1 MIKILW
7 SIHNSAWLL
16 IWMDMLF
23 DRRKYIDSDKKFIL
37 TIFLSG
43 MLWYGL
49 QKYLSWI
56 PLLLLL
62 TILGYLLWNGSV
74 EKVAS
79 LVVSY
84 VFIWTVLLG
93 LVEHF
98 LTNAEFCAQAGW
110 LILNSILISAIRHKG
125 IGKTFTAL
133 NLLKTFGI
141 AFFSTAFLCDSFMD
155 MIYGNAIQ
163 NYVFLSCLVSLLL
176 MVCFCFCQSQLK
188 MQISVLDTQYDL
200 IESQY
205 VRAQN
210 FYAENAKLYHDI
222 KHHLRALERLLQ
234 NGDQREAL
242 AYIESVQEPLQ
253 CKMIPVHTGVDIVD
267 TVIYEAKEKAEQRNI
282 LLLVETPI
290 LPSGLKLEDREFC
303 VLFANLL
310 NNALEA
316 AKEQIRLNIAI
327 TAGFL
332 VIEMKNDYK
341 EKPVVENNHFVSER
355 EQDSLAHGWG
365 MKIIEQIVEK
375 YQGELSIRV
384 DMQVSIN
391 IDGRAI
397 IGGQISAF
405 CGQIMIIIKK

>member
-23 DRRKYIDSDKKFIL
+23 DRRKYIDSDKKFIV

-98 LTNAEFCAQAGW
+98 WTNAEFCAQAGW
-110 LILNSILISAIRHKG
+110 MIINGILISAIRHKG

-141 AFFSTAFLCDSFMD
+141 AFFSTAFLCDFFMD

-176 MVCFCFCQSQLK
+176 MVYFYFRQSQLK

-210 FYAENAKLYHDI
+210 FYTENAKLYHDI

-234 NGDQREAL
+234 HGDQREAL

-282 LLLVETPI
+282 LLQVETPI
-290 LPSGLKLEDREFC
+290 LPSELKIEDRELC
-303 VLFANLL
+303 VLCANLL
-310 NNALEA
+310 DNALKA
-316 AKEQIRLNIAI
+316 AKEQIKLNIAI
-327 TAGFL
+327 AAGFL
-332 VIEMKNDYK
+332 VIEMENDYK
-341 EKPVVENNHFVSER
+341 EKPLVKNNHFVSET
-355 EQDSLAHGWG
+355 EQGSLAHGWG

-375 YQGELSIRV
+375 YHGELTIRV
-384 DMQVSIN
+384 DVQVSIKMLL
-391 IDGRAI
+391 DVL
-397 IGGQISAF
+397 
-405 CGQIMIIIKK
+405 

>member
-1 MIKILW
+1 MQMIKILW

-110 LILNSILISAIRHKG
+110 LILNSILISAIRHKV

-141 AFFSTAFLCDSFMD
+141 AFFSTAFLCDFFMD

-176 MVCFCFCQSQLK
+176 MVCFCFRQSQLK

-234 NGDQREAL
+234 NGDRREAL

-282 LLLVETPI
+282 LLQVETPI
-290 LPSGLKLEDREFC
+290 LPSELKIEDRELC
-303 VLFANLL
+303 VLCANLL
-310 NNALEA
+310 DNALKA
-316 AKEQIRLNIAI
+316 AKEQIKLNIAI
-327 TAGFL
+327 AAGFL
-332 VIEMKNDYK
+332 VIEMENDYK
-341 EKPVVENNHFVSER
+341 EKPLVKNNHFVSET
-355 EQDSLAHGWG
+355 EQGSLAHGWG

-375 YQGELSIRV
+375 YHGELTIRV
-384 DMQVSIN
+384 DVQVSIKMLL
-391 IDGRAI
+391 DVL
-397 IGGQISAF
+397 
-405 CGQIMIIIKK
+405 

>member
-74 EKVAS
+74 EEIAS

-93 LVEHF
+93 LMEHF
-98 LTNAEFCAQAGW
+98 WTNAEFCAQAGW
-110 LILNSILISAIRHKG
+110 LILNGILISAIRHKG

-141 AFFSTAFLCDSFMD
+141 AFFSTAFLCDFFMD

-176 MVCFCFCQSQLK
+176 MVYFYFHQSQLK

-210 FYAENAKLYHDI
+210 FYTENAKLYHDI

-234 NGDQREAL
+234 NGDQKEAL
-242 AYIESVQEPLQ
+242 SYIESVQEPLQ

-282 LLLVETPI
+282 LLVVETPI

-303 VLFANLL
+303 VLCANLL
-310 NNALEA
+310 NNALEP

-384 DMQVSIN
+384 DMQVSIK
-391 IDGRAI
+391 ILLDV
-397 IGGQISAF
+397 Q
-405 CGQIMIIIKK
+405 

>member
-1 MIKILW
+1 MESRIQMIKILW

-23 DRRKYIDSDKKFIL
+23 DRRKYIDSNKKFIL

-98 LTNAEFCAQAGW
+98 WTNAEFCAQAGW
-110 LILNSILISAIRHKG
+110 LILNGILISAIRHKV

-141 AFFSTAFLCDSFMD
+141 AFFSTAFLCDFFMD

-176 MVCFCFCQSQLK
+176 MVCFYFRQSQLK

-210 FYAENAKLYHDI
+210 FYTENAKLYHDI

-234 NGDQREAL
+234 NGDRREAL

-282 LLLVETPI
+282 LLVVETPI

-332 VIEMKNDYK
+332 VIEMQNDYK
-341 EKPVVENNHFVSER
+341 EKPVVKNNHFVSER

-384 DMQVSIN
+384 DMQVSIKLLM
-391 IDGRAI
+391 DVL
-397 IGGQISAF
+397 
-405 CGQIMIIIKK
+405 

>member
-16 IWMDMLF
+16 IWMDKLF
-23 DRRKYIDSDKKFIL
+23 DRRKYIGSDKKFIV

-98 LTNAEFCAQAGW
+98 WTNAEFCAQAGW
-110 LILNSILISAIRHKG
+110 MIINGILISAIRHKG

-141 AFFSTAFLCDSFMD
+141 AFFSTAFLCDFFMD
-155 MIYGNAIQ
+155 MIYGNVVQ
-163 NYVFLSCLVSLLL
+163 NYVFLFCLVSLLL
-176 MVCFCFCQSQLK
+176 MVYFYFRQSQLK

-242 AYIESVQEPLQ
+242 SYIESVQQPLQ

-282 LLLVETPI
+282 LLVVETPI
-290 LPSGLKLEDREFC
+290 LPSELKLEDREFC

-316 AKEQIRLNIAI
+316 AKEQIRLNVAI

-332 VIEMKNDYK
+332 VIEMQNDYK
-341 EKPVVENNHFVSER
+341 EKPVVKNNHFVSER

-384 DMQVSIN
+384 DMQVSIK
-391 IDGRAI
+391 ILMDVL
-397 IGGQISAF
+397 
-405 CGQIMIIIKK
+405 

>member
-1 MIKILW
+1 MQMIKILW

-141 AFFSTAFLCDSFMD
+141 AFFSTAFLCDFFMD

-176 MVCFCFCQSQLK
+176 MVCFCFRQSQLK

-282 LLLVETPI
+282 LLQVETPI
-290 LPSGLKLEDREFC
+290 LPSELKIEDRELC
-303 VLFANLL
+303 VLCANLL
-310 NNALEA
+310 DNALKA
-316 AKEQIRLNIAI
+316 AKEQIKLNIAI
-327 TAGFL
+327 AAGFL
-332 VIEMKNDYK
+332 VIEMENDYK
-341 EKPVVENNHFVSER
+341 EKPLVKNNHFVSET
-355 EQDSLAHGWG
+355 EQGSLAHGWG
-365 MKIIEQIVEK
+365 MKIIEQIVGK

-384 DMQVSIN
+384 DMQVSIK
-391 IDGRAI
+391 ILLDV
-397 IGGQISAF
+397 Q
-405 CGQIMIIIKK
+405 

>member
-16 IWMDMLF
+16 IWMDKLF
-23 DRRKYIDSDKKFIL
+23 DRRKYIDSDKKFIV

-98 LTNAEFCAQAGW
+98 WTNAEFCAQAGW
-110 LILNSILISAIRHKG
+110 LVLNGILISAIRHKV

-141 AFFSTAFLCDSFMD
+141 AFFSTAFLCDFFMD

-176 MVCFCFCQSQLK
+176 MVYFYFRQSQLK

-242 AYIESVQEPLQ
+242 SYIESVQQPLQ

-282 LLLVETPI
+282 LLVVETPI
-290 LPSGLKLEDREFC
+290 LPSELKLEDREFC

-316 AKEQIRLNIAI
+316 AKEQIRLNVAI

-332 VIEMKNDYK
+332 VIEMQNDYK
-341 EKPVVENNHFVSER
+341 EKPVVKNNHFVSER

-384 DMQVSIN
+384 DMQVSIK
-391 IDGRAI
+391 ILMDVL
-397 IGGQISAF
+397 
-405 CGQIMIIIKK
+405 

>member
-1 MIKILW
+1 MENGVQMIKILW

-23 DRRKYIDSDKKFIL
+23 DRRKYIDSDKKFIV

-93 LVEHF
+93 LVKHF
-98 LTNAEFCAQAGW
+98 WTNAEFCAQAGW
-110 LILNSILISAIRHKG
+110 LILNGILISAIRHKG

-141 AFFSTAFLCDSFMD
+141 AFFSTAFLCDFFMD

-176 MVCFCFCQSQLK
+176 MVCFYFRQSQLK
-188 MQISVLDTQYDL
+188 MQISVLDTQYEL

-210 FYAENAKLYHDI
+210 FYTENAKLYHDI

-234 NGDQREAL
+234 NGDRREAL

-282 LLLVETPI
+282 LLVVETPI

-332 VIEMKNDYK
+332 VIEMQNDYK
-341 EKPVVENNHFVSER
+341 EKPVVKNNHFVSER

-384 DMQVSIN
+384 DMQVSIK
-391 IDGRAI
+391 ILMDVL
-397 IGGQISAF
+397 
-405 CGQIMIIIKK
+405 

>member
-23 DRRKYIDSDKKFIL
+23 DRRKYIDSDKKFIV

-141 AFFSTAFLCDSFMD
+141 AFFSTAFLCDFFMD

-282 LLLVETPI
+282 LLQVETPI
-290 LPSGLKLEDREFC
+290 LPSELKIEDRELC
-303 VLFANLL
+303 VLCANLL
-310 NNALEA
+310 DNALKA
-316 AKEQIRLNIAI
+316 AKEQIKLNIAI
-327 TAGFL
+327 AAGFL
-332 VIEMKNDYK
+332 VIEMENDYK
-341 EKPVVENNHFVSER
+341 EKPLVKNNHFVSET
-355 EQDSLAHGWG
+355 EQGSLAHGWG

-375 YQGELSIRV
+375 YHGELTIRV
-384 DMQVSIN
+384 DVQVSIKMLL
-391 IDGRAI
+391 DVL
-397 IGGQISAF
+397 
-405 CGQIMIIIKK
+405 

>member
-1 MIKILW
+1 MQMIKILW

-141 AFFSTAFLCDSFMD
+141 AFFSTAFLCDFFMD

-176 MVCFCFCQSQLK
+176 MVCFCFRQSQLK

-234 NGDQREAL
+234 NGDRREAL

-282 LLLVETPI
+282 LLQVETPI
-290 LPSGLKLEDREFC
+290 LPSELKIEDRELC
-303 VLFANLL
+303 VLCANLL
-310 NNALEA
+310 DNALKA
-316 AKEQIRLNIAI
+316 AKEQIKLNIAI
-327 TAGFL
+327 AAGFL
-332 VIEMKNDYK
+332 VIEMENDYK
-341 EKPVVENNHFVSER
+341 EKPLVKNNHFVSET
-355 EQDSLAHGWG
+355 EQGSLAHGWG

-375 YQGELSIRV
+375 YHGELTIRV
-384 DMQVSIN
+384 DVQVSIKMLL
-391 IDGRAI
+391 DVL
-397 IGGQISAF
+397 
-405 CGQIMIIIKK
+405 

>member
-1 MIKILW
+1 MESRIQMIKILW

-23 DRRKYIDSDKKFIL
+23 DRRKYIDSDKKFIV

-98 LTNAEFCAQAGW
+98 WTNAEFCAQAGW
-110 LILNSILISAIRHKG
+110 LILNGILISAIRHKG

-141 AFFSTAFLCDSFMD
+141 AFFSTAFLCDFFMD

-176 MVCFCFCQSQLK
+176 MVYFYFRQSQLK

-210 FYAENAKLYHDI
+210 FYTENAKLYHDI

-234 NGDQREAL
+234 NGDRREAL

-282 LLLVETPI
+282 LLVVETPI

-332 VIEMKNDYK
+332 VIEMQNDYK
-341 EKPVVENNHFVSER
+341 EKPVVKNNHFVSER

-384 DMQVSIN
+384 DMQVSIK
-391 IDGRAI
+391 ILMDVL
-397 IGGQISAF
+397 
-405 CGQIMIIIKK
+405 

>member
-1 MIKILW
+1 MESRIQMIKILW

-16 IWMDMLF
+16 IWMDRLF
-23 DRRKYIDSDKKFIL
+23 DRRKYIDSNKKFIL

-93 LVEHF
+93 LVKHF
-98 LTNAEFCAQAGW
+98 WTNAEFCAQAGW
-110 LILNSILISAIRHKG
+110 MILNGILISAIRHKG

-141 AFFSTAFLCDSFMD
+141 AFFSTAFLCDFFMD

-176 MVCFCFCQSQLK
+176 MVCFYFRQSQLK
-188 MQISVLDTQYDL
+188 MQISVLDTQYEL

-210 FYAENAKLYHDI
+210 FYTENAKLYHDI
-222 KHHLRALERLLQ
+222 KHHLRALERFLQ
-234 NGDQREAL
+234 NGDRREAL

-282 LLLVETPI
+282 LLVVETPI

-332 VIEMKNDYK
+332 VIEMQNDYK
-341 EKPVVENNHFVSER
+341 EKPVVKNNHFVSER

-384 DMQVSIN
+384 DMQVSIK
-391 IDGRAI
+391 ILMDVL
-397 IGGQISAF
+397 
-405 CGQIMIIIKK
+405 

>member
-1 MIKILW
+1 MQMIKILW

-23 DRRKYIDSDKKFIL
+23 DRRKYIASDKKFIL

-141 AFFSTAFLCDSFMD
+141 AFFSTAFLCDFFMD

-176 MVCFCFCQSQLK
+176 MVCFCFRQSQLK

-282 LLLVETPI
+282 LLQVETPI
-290 LPSGLKLEDREFC
+290 LPSELKIEDRELC
-303 VLFANLL
+303 VLCANLL
-310 NNALEA
+310 DNALKA
-316 AKEQIRLNIAI
+316 AKEQIKLNIAI
-327 TAGFL
+327 EAGFL
-332 VIEMKNDYK
+332 VIEMENDYK
-341 EKPVVENNHFVSER
+341 EKPLVKNNHFVSET
-355 EQDSLAHGWG
+355 EQGSLAHGWG

-375 YQGELSIRV
+375 YHGELTIRV
-384 DMQVSIN
+384 DVQVSIKMLL
-391 IDGRAI
+391 DVL
-397 IGGQISAF
+397 
-405 CGQIMIIIKK
+405 

>member
-1 MIKILW
+1 MESRIQMIKILW

-23 DRRKYIDSDKKFIL
+23 DRRKYIDSNKKFIL

-98 LTNAEFCAQAGW
+98 WTNAEFCAQAGW
-110 LILNSILISAIRHKG
+110 LIMNGILISAIRHKV

-141 AFFSTAFLCDSFMD
+141 AFFSTAFLCDFFMD

-176 MVCFCFCQSQLK
+176 MVCFYFRQSQLK

-210 FYAENAKLYHDI
+210 FYTENAKLYHDI

-234 NGDQREAL
+234 NGDRREAL

-282 LLLVETPI
+282 LLVVETPI

-332 VIEMKNDYK
+332 VIEMQNDYK
-341 EKPVVENNHFVSER
+341 EKPVVKNNHFVSER

-384 DMQVSIN
+384 DMQVSIK
-391 IDGRAI
+391 ILMDVL
-397 IGGQISAF
+397 
-405 CGQIMIIIKK
+405 

>member
-1 MIKILW
+1 MESRIQMIKILW

-23 DRRKYIDSDKKFIL
+23 DRRKYIDSNKKFIL

-98 LTNAEFCAQAGW
+98 WTNAEFCAQAGW
-110 LILNSILISAIRHKG
+110 LILNGILISAIRHKV

-141 AFFSTAFLCDSFMD
+141 AFFSTAFLCDFFMD

-176 MVCFCFCQSQLK
+176 MVCFYFRQSQLK
-188 MQISVLDTQYDL
+188 MQISVLDTQYEL

-210 FYAENAKLYHDI
+210 FYTENAKLYHDI

-234 NGDQREAL
+234 NGDRREAL

-267 TVIYEAKEKAEQRNI
+267 AVIYEAKEKAEQRNI
-282 LLLVETPI
+282 LLVVETPI

-332 VIEMKNDYK
+332 VIEMQNDYK
-341 EKPVVENNHFVSER
+341 EKPVVKNNHFVSER

-375 YQGELSIRV
+375 YHGELSIRV
-384 DMQVSIN
+384 DMQVSIK
-391 IDGRAI
+391 ILLDVL
-397 IGGQISAF
+397 
-405 CGQIMIIIKK
+405 

>member
-1 MIKILW
+1 MESRIQMIKILW

-23 DRRKYIDSDKKFIL
+23 DRRKYIDSDKKFIV

-141 AFFSTAFLCDSFMD
+141 AFFSTAFLCDFFMD

-176 MVCFCFCQSQLK
+176 MVYFYFRQSQLK

-210 FYAENAKLYHDI
+210 FYTENAKLYHDI

-234 NGDQREAL
+234 NGDRREAL

-267 TVIYEAKEKAEQRNI
+267 TVIYGAKEKAEQRNI
-282 LLLVETPI
+282 LLVVETPI

-332 VIEMKNDYK
+332 VIEMKNDYR
-341 EKPVVENNHFVSER
+341 EKPLVKNNHFVSER

-384 DMQVSIN
+384 DMQVSIK
-391 IDGRAI
+391 ILMDVL
-397 IGGQISAF
+397 
-405 CGQIMIIIKK
+405 

>member
-1 MIKILW
+1 MESRIQMVKILW

-23 DRRKYIDSDKKFIL
+23 DRRKYIDSDKKFIV

-98 LTNAEFCAQAGW
+98 WTNAEFCAQAGW
-110 LILNSILISAIRHKG
+110 LILNGILISAIRHKV

-141 AFFSTAFLCDSFMD
+141 AFFSTAFLCDFFMD

-176 MVCFCFCQSQLK
+176 MVCFYFRQSQLK

-210 FYAENAKLYHDI
+210 FYTENAKLYHDI

-234 NGDQREAL
+234 NGDRREAL

-282 LLLVETPI
+282 LLVVETPI

-332 VIEMKNDYK
+332 VIEMQNDYK
-341 EKPVVENNHFVSER
+341 EKPVVKNNHFVSER

-384 DMQVSIN
+384 DMQVSIK
-391 IDGRAI
+391 ILMDVL
-397 IGGQISAF
+397 
-405 CGQIMIIIKK
+405 

>member
-1 MIKILW
+1 MQMIKILW

-141 AFFSTAFLCDSFMD
+141 AFFSTAFLCDFFMD

-176 MVCFCFCQSQLK
+176 MVCFCFRQSQLK

-282 LLLVETPI
+282 LLQVETPI
-290 LPSGLKLEDREFC
+290 LPSELKIEDRELC
-303 VLFANLL
+303 VLCANLL
-310 NNALEA
+310 DNALKA
-316 AKEQIRLNIAI
+316 AKEQIKLNIAV

-341 EKPVVENNHFVSER
+341 EKPLVKNNHFVSET
-355 EQDSLAHGWG
+355 EQGSLAHGWG

-375 YQGELSIRV
+375 YHGELTIRV
-384 DMQVSIN
+384 DVQVSIKMLL
-391 IDGRAI
+391 DVL
-397 IGGQISAF
+397 
-405 CGQIMIIIKK
+405 

>member
-1 MIKILW
+1 MENGVQMIKILW

-16 IWMDMLF
+16 IWMDRLF
-23 DRRKYIDSDKKFIL
+23 DRRKYIDSDKKFIV

-98 LTNAEFCAQAGW
+98 WTNAEFCAQAGW
-110 LILNSILISAIRHKG
+110 LILNGILISAIRHKG

-141 AFFSTAFLCDSFMD
+141 AFFSTAFLCDFFMD

-176 MVCFCFCQSQLK
+176 MVYFYFRQSQLK

-210 FYAENAKLYHDI
+210 FYTENAKLYHDI
-222 KHHLRALERLLQ
+222 KHHLRALERFLQ
-234 NGDQREAL
+234 NGDRREAL

-282 LLLVETPI
+282 LLVVETPI

-332 VIEMKNDYK
+332 VIEMQNDYK
-341 EKPVVENNHFVSER
+341 EKPVVKNNHFVSER

-384 DMQVSIN
+384 DMQVSIK
-391 IDGRAI
+391 ILMDVL
-397 IGGQISAF
+397 
-405 CGQIMIIIKK
+405 

>member
-1 MIKILW
+1 MENGVQMIKILW

-23 DRRKYIDSDKKFIL
+23 DRRKYIDSDKKFIV

-98 LTNAEFCAQAGW
+98 WTNAEFCAQAGW
-110 LILNSILISAIRHKG
+110 MIINGILISAIRHKG

-141 AFFSTAFLCDSFMD
+141 AFFSTAFLCDFFMD

-163 NYVFLSCLVSLLL
+163 NYVFLSCLMSLLL
-176 MVCFCFCQSQLK
+176 MVYFYFRQSQLK

-210 FYAENAKLYHDI
+210 FYTENAKLYHDI

-234 NGDQREAL
+234 NGDRREAL

-253 CKMIPVHTGVDIVD
+253 CKMIPLHTGVDIVD
-267 TVIYEAKEKAEQRNI
+267 AVIYEAKEKAEQRNI
-282 LLLVETPI
+282 LLVVETPI
-290 LPSGLKLEDREFC
+290 LPSGLKLEDRELC

-332 VIEMKNDYK
+332 VIEMQNDYK
-341 EKPVVENNHFVSER
+341 KKPVVKNNHFVSER

-384 DMQVSIN
+384 DMQVN
-391 IDGRAI
+391 IKILLDV
-397 IGGQISAF
+397 Q
-405 CGQIMIIIKK
+405 

>member
-1 MIKILW
+1 MESRIQMIKILW

-23 DRRKYIDSDKKFIL
+23 DRRKYIDSNKKFIL

-98 LTNAEFCAQAGW
+98 WTNAEFCAQAGW
-110 LILNSILISAIRHKG
+110 LILNGILISAIRHKV

-141 AFFSTAFLCDSFMD
+141 AFFSTAFLCDFFMD

-176 MVCFCFCQSQLK
+176 MVCFYFRQSQLK
-188 MQISVLDTQYDL
+188 MQISVLDTQYEL

-210 FYAENAKLYHDI
+210 FYTENAKLYHDI

-234 NGDQREAL
+234 NGDRREAL

-267 TVIYEAKEKAEQRNI
+267 AVIYEAKEKAEQRNI
-282 LLLVETPI
+282 LLVVETPI

-332 VIEMKNDYK
+332 VIEMQNDYK
-341 EKPVVENNHFVSER
+341 EKPVVKNSHFVSER

-384 DMQVSIN
+384 DMQVSIK
-391 IDGRAI
+391 ILMDVL
-397 IGGQISAF
+397 
-405 CGQIMIIIKK
+405 

>member
-1 MIKILW
+1 MESRIQMVKILW

-23 DRRKYIDSDKKFIL
+23 DRRKYIDSDKKFIV

-98 LTNAEFCAQAGW
+98 WTNAEFCAQAGW
-110 LILNSILISAIRHKG
+110 LILNGILISAIRHKV

-141 AFFSTAFLCDSFMD
+141 AFFSTAFLCDFFMD

-176 MVCFCFCQSQLK
+176 MVCFYFRQSQLK
-188 MQISVLDTQYDL
+188 MQISVLDTQYEL

-210 FYAENAKLYHDI
+210 FYTENAKLYHDI

-234 NGDQREAL
+234 NGDRREAL

-282 LLLVETPI
+282 LLVVETPI

-332 VIEMKNDYK
+332 VIEMQNDYK
-341 EKPVVENNHFVSER
+341 EKPVVKNNHFVSER

-384 DMQVSIN
+384 DMQVSIK
-391 IDGRAI
+391 ILMDVL
-397 IGGQISAF
+397 
-405 CGQIMIIIKK
+405 

>member
-74 EKVAS
+74 EEIAS

-93 LVEHF
+93 LMEHF
-98 LTNAEFCAQAGW
+98 WTNAEFCAQSGW
-110 LILNSILISAIRHKG
+110 LILNGILISAIRHKG

-141 AFFSTAFLCDSFMD
+141 AFFSTAFLCDFFMD

-176 MVCFCFCQSQLK
+176 MVYFYFHQSQLK

-210 FYAENAKLYHDI
+210 FYTENAKLYHDI

-234 NGDQREAL
+234 NGDQKEAL
-242 AYIESVQEPLQ
+242 SYIESVQEPLQ

-282 LLLVETPI
+282 LLVVETPI

-332 VIEMKNDYK
+332 VIEMQNDYK
-341 EKPVVENNHFVSER
+341 EKPVVKNNHFVSER

-384 DMQVSIN
+384 DMQVSIK
-391 IDGRAI
+391 ILMDVL
-397 IGGQISAF
+397 
-405 CGQIMIIIKK
+405 

>member
-1 MIKILW
+1 MQMIKILW

-141 AFFSTAFLCDSFMD
+141 AFFSTAFLCDFFMD

-176 MVCFCFCQSQLK
+176 MVCFCFRQSQLK

-282 LLLVETPI
+282 LLQVETPI
-290 LPSGLKLEDREFC
+290 LPSELKIEDRELC
-303 VLFANLL
+303 VLCANLL
-310 NNALEA
+310 DNALKA
-316 AKEQIRLNIAI
+316 AKEQIKLNIAI
-327 TAGFL
+327 AAGFL

-341 EKPVVENNHFVSER
+341 EKPLVKNNHFVSER

-375 YQGELSIRV
+375 YHGELSIRV
-384 DMQVSIN
+384 DMQVSIK
-391 IDGRAI
+391 ILLDV
-397 IGGQISAF
+397 Q
-405 CGQIMIIIKK
+405 

>member
-1 MIKILW
+1 MQMIKILW

-23 DRRKYIDSDKKFIL
+23 DRRKYIASDKKFIL

-141 AFFSTAFLCDSFMD
+141 AFFSTAFLCDFFMD

-176 MVCFCFCQSQLK
+176 MVYFYFHQSQLK

-282 LLLVETPI
+282 LLQVETPI
-290 LPSGLKLEDREFC
+290 LPSELKIEDRELC
-303 VLFANLL
+303 VLCANLL
-310 NNALEA
+310 DNALKA
-316 AKEQIRLNIAI
+316 AKEQIKLNIAI
-327 TAGFL
+327 AAGFL
-332 VIEMKNDYK
+332 VIEMENDYK
-341 EKPVVENNHFVSER
+341 EKPLVKNNHFVSET
-355 EQDSLAHGWG
+355 EQGSLAHGWG

-375 YQGELSIRV
+375 YHGELTIRV
-384 DMQVSIN
+384 DVQVSIKMLL
-391 IDGRAI
+391 DVL
-397 IGGQISAF
+397 
-405 CGQIMIIIKK
+405 

>member
-1 MIKILW
+1 MESRIQMIKILW

-56 PLLLLL
+56 PLLLLF

-84 VFIWTVLLG
+84 VFFWTVLLG

-98 LTNAEFCAQAGW
+98 WTNAEFCAQAGW
-110 LILNSILISAIRHKG
+110 LILNGILISAIRHKV

-141 AFFSTAFLCDSFMD
+141 AFFSTAFLCDFFMD

-176 MVCFCFCQSQLK
+176 MVCFYFRQSQLK
-188 MQISVLDTQYDL
+188 MQISVLDTQYEL

-210 FYAENAKLYHDI
+210 FYTENAKLYHDI

-234 NGDQREAL
+234 NGDRREAL

-267 TVIYEAKEKAEQRNI
+267 AVIYEAKEKAEQRNI
-282 LLLVETPI
+282 LLVVETPI

-332 VIEMKNDYK
+332 VIEMQNDYK
-341 EKPVVENNHFVSER
+341 EKPVVKNNHFVSER

-384 DMQVSIN
+384 DMQVSIK
-391 IDGRAI
+391 ILMDVL
-397 IGGQISAF
+397 
-405 CGQIMIIIKK
+405 

>member
-1 MIKILW
+1 MENGVQMIKILW

-141 AFFSTAFLCDSFMD
+141 AFFSTAFLCDFFMD

-176 MVCFCFCQSQLK
+176 MVYFYFRQSQLK

-210 FYAENAKLYHDI
+210 FYTENAKLYHDI

-234 NGDQREAL
+234 HGDQIEAL

-282 LLLVETPI
+282 LLQVETPI
-290 LPSGLKLEDREFC
+290 LPSELKIEDRELC
-303 VLFANLL
+303 VLCANLL
-310 NNALEA
+310 DNALKA
-316 AKEQIRLNIAI
+316 AKEQIKLNIAI
-327 TAGFL
+327 AAGFL

-341 EKPVVENNHFVSER
+341 EKPLVKNNHFVSER
-355 EQDSLAHGWG
+355 EQDSSAHGWG

-375 YQGELSIRV
+375 YHGELSIRV
-384 DMQVSIN
+384 DMQVSIK
-391 IDGRAI
+391 ILLDV
-397 IGGQISAF
+397 Q
-405 CGQIMIIIKK
+405 

>member
-1 MIKILW
+1 
-7 SIHNSAWLL
+7 
-16 IWMDMLF
+16 
-23 DRRKYIDSDKKFIL
+23 
-37 TIFLSG
+37 

-98 LTNAEFCAQAGW
+98 LTNTEFCAQAGW

-141 AFFSTAFLCDSFMD
+141 AFFSTAFLCDFFMD

-242 AYIESVQEPLQ
+242 AYIESVQDPLQ

-282 LLLVETPI
+282 LLVVETPI

-303 VLFANLL
+303 VLCANLL

-316 AKEQIRLNIAI
+316 AKEQIRLNIAV

-341 EKPVVENNHFVSER
+341 EKPLVKNNHFVSER

-375 YQGELSIRV
+375 YHGELTIRV
-384 DMQVSIN
+384 DVQV
-391 IDGRAI
+391 R
-397 IGGQISAF
+397 
-405 CGQIMIIIKK
+405 IKMLLDVL

>member
-1 MIKILW
+1 MQMIKILW

-16 IWMDMLF
+16 IWMDILF

-141 AFFSTAFLCDSFMD
+141 AFFSTAFLCDFFMD

-176 MVCFCFCQSQLK
+176 MVCFCFRQSQLK

-282 LLLVETPI
+282 LLQVETPI
-290 LPSGLKLEDREFC
+290 LPSELKIEDRELC
-303 VLFANLL
+303 VLCANLL
-310 NNALEA
+310 DNALKA
-316 AKEQIRLNIAI
+316 AKEQIKLNIAI
-327 TAGFL
+327 AAGFL
-332 VIEMKNDYK
+332 VIEMENDYK
-341 EKPVVENNHFVSER
+341 EKPLVKNNHFVSET
-355 EQDSLAHGWG
+355 EQGSLAHGWG

-375 YQGELSIRV
+375 YHGELTIRV
-384 DMQVSIN
+384 DVQVSIKMLL
-391 IDGRAI
+391 DVL
-397 IGGQISAF
+397 
-405 CGQIMIIIKK
+405 

>member
-1 MIKILW
+1 MESRIQMIKILW

-98 LTNAEFCAQAGW
+98 WTNAEFCAQAGW
-110 LILNSILISAIRHKG
+110 LILNGILISAIRHKG

-141 AFFSTAFLCDSFMD
+141 AFFSTAFLCDFFMD

-176 MVCFCFCQSQLK
+176 MVCFYFRQSQLK
-188 MQISVLDTQYDL
+188 MQISVLDTQYEL

-210 FYAENAKLYHDI
+210 FYTENAKLYHDI

-234 NGDQREAL
+234 NGDRREAL

-267 TVIYEAKEKAEQRNI
+267 TVIYEVKEKAEQRNI

-332 VIEMKNDYK
+332 VIEMQNDYK
-341 EKPVVENNHFVSER
+341 EKPVVKNNHFVSER

-384 DMQVSIN
+384 DMQVSIK
-391 IDGRAI
+391 ILMDVL
-397 IGGQISAF
+397 
-405 CGQIMIIIKK
+405 

>member
-1 MIKILW
+1 MENGVQMIKILW

-23 DRRKYIDSDKKFIL
+23 DRRKYIDSDKKFIV

-98 LTNAEFCAQAGW
+98 WTNAEFCAQAGW
-110 LILNSILISAIRHKG
+110 LVLNGILISAIRHKV

-141 AFFSTAFLCDSFMD
+141 AFFSTAFLCDFFID

-163 NYVFLSCLVSLLL
+163 NYVFLFCLVSLLL
-176 MVCFCFCQSQLK
+176 MVYFYFRQSQLK

-210 FYAENAKLYHDI
+210 FYTENAKLYHDI

-234 NGDQREAL
+234 NGAQREAL
-242 AYIESVQEPLQ
+242 AYIESMQEPLQ

-282 LLLVETPI
+282 LLVVETPI

-303 VLFANLL
+303 VLCANLL
-310 NNALEA
+310 DNALKA
-316 AKEQIRLNIAI
+316 AKEQIKLNIAI
-327 TAGFL
+327 AARFL
-332 VIEMKNDYK
+332 VIEMENDYK
-341 EKPVVENNHFVSER
+341 EKPLVKNNHFVSET
-355 EQDSLAHGWG
+355 EQGSLAHGWG

-375 YQGELSIRV
+375 YQGELTIRV
-384 DMQVSIN
+384 DIQV
-391 IDGRAI
+391 R
-397 IGGQISAF
+397 
-405 CGQIMIIIKK
+405 IKMLLDVL

>member
-1 MIKILW
+1 MESRIQMIKILW
-7 SIHNSAWLL
+7 SIHNSAWFL

-23 DRRKYIDSDKKFIL
+23 DRRKYIDSNKKFIL

-98 LTNAEFCAQAGW
+98 WTNAEFCAQAGW
-110 LILNSILISAIRHKG
+110 LILNGILISAIRHKV

-141 AFFSTAFLCDSFMD
+141 AFFSTAFLCDFFMD

-176 MVCFCFCQSQLK
+176 MVCFYFRQSQLK
-188 MQISVLDTQYDL
+188 MQISVLDTQYEL

-210 FYAENAKLYHDI
+210 FYTENAKLYHDI

-234 NGDQREAL
+234 NGDRREAL

-267 TVIYEAKEKAEQRNI
+267 AVIYEAKEKAEQRNI
-282 LLLVETPI
+282 LLVVETPI

-332 VIEMKNDYK
+332 VIEMQNDYK
-341 EKPVVENNHFVSER
+341 EKPVVKNNHFVSER

-384 DMQVSIN
+384 DMQVSIK
-391 IDGRAI
+391 ILMDVL
-397 IGGQISAF
+397 
-405 CGQIMIIIKK
+405 

>member
-98 LTNAEFCAQAGW
+98 WTNAEFCAQAGW
-110 LILNSILISAIRHKG
+110 LILNGILISAIRHKG

-141 AFFSTAFLCDSFMD
+141 AFFSTAFLCDFFMD

-176 MVCFCFCQSQLK
+176 MVYFYFRQSQLK
-188 MQISVLDTQYDL
+188 MQISVLDTQYEL

-210 FYAENAKLYHDI
+210 FYTENAKLYHDI

-234 NGDQREAL
+234 NGDRREAL

-282 LLLVETPI
+282 LLQVETPI
-290 LPSGLKLEDREFC
+290 LPSELKIEDRELC
-303 VLFANLL
+303 VLCANLL
-310 NNALEA
+310 DNALKA
-316 AKEQIRLNIAI
+316 AKEQIKLNIAI
-327 TAGFL
+327 AAGFL
-332 VIEMKNDYK
+332 VIEMENDYK
-341 EKPVVENNHFVSER
+341 EKPLVKNNHFVSET
-355 EQDSLAHGWG
+355 EQGSLAHGWG

-375 YQGELSIRV
+375 YHGELSIRV
-384 DMQVSIN
+384 DMQVSIK
-391 IDGRAI
+391 ILLDVL
-397 IGGQISAF
+397 
-405 CGQIMIIIKK
+405 

>member
-1 MIKILW
+1 MQMIKILW

-141 AFFSTAFLCDSFMD
+141 AFFSTAFLCDFFMD

-176 MVCFCFCQSQLK
+176 MVCFCFRQSQLK
-188 MQISVLDTQYDL
+188 MQISVLGTQYDL

-282 LLLVETPI
+282 LLQVETPI
-290 LPSGLKLEDREFC
+290 LPSELKIEDRELC
-303 VLFANLL
+303 VLCANLL
-310 NNALEA
+310 DNALKA
-316 AKEQIRLNIAI
+316 AKEQIKLNIAI
-327 TAGFL
+327 AAGFL
-332 VIEMKNDYK
+332 VIEMENDYK
-341 EKPVVENNHFVSER
+341 EKPLVKNNHFVSET
-355 EQDSLAHGWG
+355 EQGSLAHGWG

-375 YQGELSIRV
+375 YHGELTIRV
-384 DMQVSIN
+384 DVQVSIKMLL
-391 IDGRAI
+391 DVL
-397 IGGQISAF
+397 
-405 CGQIMIIIKK
+405 

>member
-1 MIKILW
+1 MQMIKILW

-141 AFFSTAFLCDSFMD
+141 AFFSTAFLCDFFMD

-253 CKMIPVHTGVDIVD
+253 CKMIPVHTGIDIVD

-282 LLLVETPI
+282 LLVVETPI

-332 VIEMKNDYK
+332 VIEMQNDYK
-341 EKPVVENNHFVSER
+341 EKPVVKNNHFVSER

-384 DMQVSIN
+384 DMQVSIK
-391 IDGRAI
+391 ILMDVL
-397 IGGQISAF
+397 
-405 CGQIMIIIKK
+405 

>member
-1 MIKILW
+1 MENGVQMIKILW

-23 DRRKYIDSDKKFIL
+23 DRRKYIDSDKKFIV

-98 LTNAEFCAQAGW
+98 WTNAEFCAQAGW
-110 LILNSILISAIRHKG
+110 LVLNGILISAIRHKV

-141 AFFSTAFLCDSFMD
+141 AFFSTVFLCDFFMD

-176 MVCFCFCQSQLK
+176 MVCFYFRQSQLK

-210 FYAENAKLYHDI
+210 FYTENAKLYHDI
-222 KHHLRALERLLQ
+222 KHHLRALERILQ
-234 NGDQREAL
+234 NGDRREAL
-242 AYIESVQEPLQ
+242 AYIESVQDPLQ
-253 CKMIPVHTGVDIVD
+253 CKIIPVHTGVDIVD

-282 LLLVETPI
+282 LLQVETPI
-290 LPSGLKLEDREFC
+290 LPSELKIEDREFC
-303 VLFANLL
+303 VLCANLL
-310 NNALEA
+310 NNALKA

-332 VIEMKNDYK
+332 VIEMQNDYK
-341 EKPVVENNHFVSER
+341 EKPVVKNNHFVAER

-365 MKIIEQIVEK
+365 MKIIEQIVGK

-384 DMQVSIN
+384 DMQVSIK
-391 IDGRAI
+391 ILLDV
-397 IGGQISAF
+397 Q
-405 CGQIMIIIKK
+405 